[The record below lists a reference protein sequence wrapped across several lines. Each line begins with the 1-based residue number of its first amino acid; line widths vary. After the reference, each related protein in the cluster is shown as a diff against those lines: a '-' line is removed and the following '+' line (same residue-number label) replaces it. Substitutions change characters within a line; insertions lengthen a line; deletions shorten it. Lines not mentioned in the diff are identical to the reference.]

1 MIKMDYGSDSHKK
14 ALEETFMGLLDNVDV
29 RQKRWRKLRKELYT
43 RDAEFKTI
51 LPTDMKKMMV
61 MQFTDLA
68 IIYER
73 YIALGF
79 NKTTPLHLSL
89 QALFIYEKTKGSPF
103 NALRPSFI
111 DFFKEEKN
119 GLKIHTCHYCDM
131 SYINYFKYENGKR
144 TQFDLDHVL
153 DKGRCPLVALS
164 LYNLVPACPTCN
176 GPHIKGKRVIDV
188 TLAQRQKL
196 SPSSPLYDFDNKV
209 KIWIR
214 PINGKVHNTCML
226 KHQEDY
232 ELEFDTLA
240 DKDYDKEIE
249 FFFLRQRYNCHKCE
263 ALRLADLKAKYS
275 RSKIIEIAKIICGVG
290 KGRQRGLTLTDYRM
304 INQIQTDIFGSE
316 FNRENHRAFGKLHK
330 DIMDN
335 QL

>member
-14 ALEETFMGLLDNVDV
+14 TLEETFKGLLDNVDE
-29 RQKRWRKLRKELYT
+29 RQKEWKKLRKKLYT
-43 RDAEFKTI
+43 TNSGFKTL

-61 MQFTDLA
+61 MPFTDLA
-68 IIYER
+68 VIYER

-79 NKTTPLHLSL
+79 AKNDHLHLSL
-89 QALFIYEKTKGSPF
+89 KALFSYDKAEGAQFK
-103 NALRPSFI
+103 ALRPAFI
-111 DFFKEEKN
+111 DFFKDEKN
-119 GLKIHTCHYCDM
+119 GFKIHTCHYCDM
-131 SYINYFKYENGKR
+131 SYINYFPYDKGKR

-176 GPHIKGKRVIDV
+176 GPHIKGQRVMEV

-196 SPSSPLYDFDNKV
+196 SPSSPLYDFNNKV

-232 ELEFDTLA
+232 ELDFDTSA

-249 FFFLRQRYNCHKCE
+249 FFYLRQRYNYHKCE

-275 RSKIIEIAKIICGVG
+275 KSKILEMAKIICGEG
-290 KGRQRGLTLTDYRM
+290 NGRQRDLTLANYRM
-304 INQIQTDIFGSE
+304 IDQIQTDIFGSE
-316 FNRENHRAFGKLHK
+316 FNSENHRAFGKLHK

-335 QL
+335 Q

>member
-14 ALEETFMGLLDNVDV
+14 TLEETFMGLLDNVDE
-29 RQKRWRKLRKELYT
+29 RQKEWKKLRKELYT
-43 RDAEFKTI
+43 RDTGFKTI
-51 LPTDMKKMMV
+51 LPTDMKKLMV

-68 IIYER
+68 VIYER
-73 YIALGF
+73 YIALDLD
-79 NKTTPLHLSL
+79 KTAPLHLGL
-89 QALFIYEKTKGSPF
+89 KALFSYEKTKGSPF
-103 NALRPSFI
+103 NALSPSFI
-111 DFFKEEKN
+111 DFFKDEKN
-119 GLKIHTCHYCDM
+119 GFKIHTCHYCDM
-131 SYINYFKYENGKR
+131 SYINYFKYEKGNR

-196 SPSSPLYDFDNKV
+196 SPSSHLYDFENKV
-209 KIWIR
+209 RIWIR

-232 ELEFDTLA
+232 ELEFDTSA
-240 DKDYDKEIE
+240 DKDYDKEID
-249 FFFLRQRYNCHKCE
+249 FFFLRQRYNYHKCE

-275 RSKIIEIAKIICGVG
+275 RSKIIEMAKIICGEEN
-290 KGRQRGLTLTDYRM
+290 GRQRGLTLADYRM
-304 INQIQTDIFGSE
+304 IDQIQTDIFGSD

-335 QL
+335 Q